1 MRYIVAVFLVF
12 SVAGATLSQSA
23 GAAEDHKGKT
33 PHVATSTAPTRGNSH
48 VNRGDCGHD
57 FHLCPK

>member
-12 SVAGATLSQSA
+12 SIAGAALSQSA
-23 GAAEDHKGKT
+23 GAAEDRKGKAT
-33 PHVATSTAPTRGNSH
+33 HVATPPASTRGNSH
-48 VNRGDCGHD
+48 VNRSDCGHD